1 MATAALSISAA
12 AADFTG
18 SFGKD
23 LNGNGKI
30 SVVDNADGKTVKV
43 TISGATIKVGT
54 TSAPVSDLVLD
65 GVKSSKVGKFQL
77 LNGKA
82 HAGDYDVFFLGQ
94 VADGKI
100 TAKFNLN
107 LNGAYYAQGT
117 FGETRYTLG
126 QLLGSDFESWHKAEY
141 RGKTSDE
148 PDGWHSFM
156 SANASSFYA
165 AARKNTH
172 TFISN
177 DVRPGAKGQC
187 VKVVSSTVIGV
198 PANGTITT
206 GRLYAGSTT
215 ATNTKNNATSDPAGT
230 DKDSNNDP
238 FYAPISTLPDS
249 IAVWVKYKQGAL
261 SADNKKNYPYA
272 NLSAVLT
279 DGTKYQD
286 PEDKTYTNVL
296 AKAQNK
302 QIAEN
307 GNVWQRISVPF
318 AYTDAK
324 LDPKAMLVTLSTN
337 AQPGVASDDVDTPD
351 ELYIDD
357 LELVYNSQLTS
368 LKIDGV
374 EVPGFASDKYSYTVY
389 STKDADKKLEYT
401 TNAKSAF
408 VASEAVAPTDGSGN
422 CVYNVTVTSADLQ
435 TSHTYVV
442 NVVCPTTYTDQL
454 LISLDG
460 EDQEPEQ
467 ASIDVCSEGNNNY
480 TFVLKKFS
488 FGEILIGDVTI
499 SGVPCVE
506 KDGKQTY
513 KGLNMELMA

>member
-1 MATAALSISAA
+1 M
-12 AADFTG
+12 
-18 SFGKD
+18 
-23 LNGNGKI
+23 
-30 SVVDNADGKTVKV
+30 
-43 TISGATIKVGT
+43 
-54 TSAPVSDLVLD
+54 
-65 GVKSSKVGKFQL
+65 
-77 LNGKA
+77 
-82 HAGDYDVFFLGQ
+82 
-94 VADGKI
+94 
-100 TAKFNLN
+100 
-107 LNGAYYAQGT
+107 
-117 FGETRYTLG
+117 
-126 QLLGSDFESWHKAEY
+126 
-141 RGKTSDE
+141 
-148 PDGWHSFM
+148 
-156 SANASSFYA
+156 
-165 AARKNTH
+165 
-172 TFISN
+172 
-177 DVRPGAKGQC
+177 
-187 VKVVSSTVIGV
+187 
-198 PANGTITT
+198 
-206 GRLYAGSTT
+206 
-215 ATNTKNNATSDPAGT
+215 
-230 DKDSNNDP
+230 
-238 FYAPISTLPDS
+238 PDS

-286 PEDKTYTNVL
+286 PEDKSYTNVL

-302 QIAEN
+302 KIAEN

-337 AQPGVASDDVDTPD
+337 AQPGVASNKADVPD

-357 LELVYNSQLTS
+357 LVLVYNSQLSS

-454 LISLDG
+454 LINLNG
-460 EDQEPEQ
+460 EDMEPEQ

-506 KDGKQTY
+506 KNGRQTFTVEKDATITNGAEIAEMLGNKVHVTMNAEIEDGKLYAEMALPVTLGEETINVKATFGKKAANVEKTTY
-513 KGLNMELMA
+513 KDQLVISLDGEKQDPEEATIDVIKQSEGKYTFVLNQFSFGGLLIGDVTITDVPGVEKNGYVFYTVEKDAVITNGAEIAEALGNKVHVKIVEAYSKDGKLYAKMTLPVTLGDTTINVEAVFGEKPAAGINGITTTQNGKVEVYNVNGVRLNGLQKGLNIVRSADGKVKKVLVK